1 MVQLLV
7 LYKSPKDPQH
17 FQDYYYTTHV
27 PIAKKIPGLVSYV
40 VSDGD
45 VKGPDGSPGP
55 YELVAQLTFDSPAAL
70 QVALGSPEGAA
81 AVDDLQNFAT
91 GGVSIV
97 AFTTRSV

>member
-7 LYKSPKDPQH
+7 LYKTATDSQQ
-17 FQDYYYTTHV
+17 FQDYYFTTHV

-45 VKGPDGSPGP
+45 VKSPDGSPGP
-55 YELVAQLTFDSPAAL
+55 YELVAQLTFDSAAAL
-70 QVALGSPEGAA
+70 QAALGSPEGSA

-91 GGVSIV
+91 GGVSFAV
-97 AFTTRSV
+97 FTTRNV